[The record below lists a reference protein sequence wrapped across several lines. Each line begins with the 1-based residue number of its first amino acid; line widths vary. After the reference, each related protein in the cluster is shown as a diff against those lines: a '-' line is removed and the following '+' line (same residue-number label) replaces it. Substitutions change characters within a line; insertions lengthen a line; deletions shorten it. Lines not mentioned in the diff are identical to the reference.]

1 MLNYAQINSPSLNV
15 RKAPSLSAARYN
27 APWPINRVALV
38 TLSTPDWY
46 ETTYR
51 GLPAFISSKYVSL
64 LPDPVPSFIPDR
76 LELIATHE
84 LGRTNSTFFN
94 GYGGKWCHRFAD
106 WLVMHAGMPK
116 DRVPDVGGCGWGIV
130 WFVRNN
136 RFYFKGEDHKRRMI
150 SGYPEIRSPSSLT
163 PDEEAY
169 HPVMGDYIY
178 FRWIGADPSVNVS
191 HVGIVESVSE
201 TTLTTFEGNVGKKVV
216 SRDFRLDDSRIVGFG
231 HPDYPTVA

>member
-1 MLNYAQINSPSLNV
+1 MFNYAQINSPSLNV

-27 APWPINRVALV
+27 APWPINRIALV
-38 TLSTPDWY
+38 SPSTPDWY

-76 LELIATHE
+76 LDFIATQE
-84 LGRTNSTFFN
+84 LGRTNPIYFN

-116 DRVPDVGGCGWGIV
+116 ELVPDVGGCGWGIV

-136 RFYFKGEDHKRRMI
+136 RFFFKSDEHKRRMI
-150 SGYPEIRSPSSLT
+150 GGYPEI
-163 PDEEAY
+163 
-169 HPVMGDYIY
+169 
-178 FRWIGADPSVNVS
+178 
-191 HVGIVESVSE
+191 
-201 TTLTTFEGNVGKKVV
+201 
-216 SRDFRLDDSRIVGFG
+216 
-231 HPDYPTVA
+231 